1 MAAPVARDRR
11 RGAAAGGD
19 AARRPAAG
27 GAGLRSP
34 VVAAVGVA
42 ALLAGAGAAAAADWL
57 PIFRTERI
65 AAVSITE
72 SDLVDLPDL
81 SAYGDVE
88 VVDEPGVHQVADEAA
103 AEAATGLTV
112 PAVDELPRGVTGD
125 RTFQVGDQL
134 QVLFT
139 FSAEKAARAAAR
151 AGDELP
157 APPAGLDGSQFR
169 LTAGPGLASVW
180 SASSGLPALVVAR
193 AVAPA
198 GDSSGIPFATARDYL
213 LSLPGMP
220 DRVADQLR
228 SFSDDGSTL
237 PLPLP
242 ADQVTS
248 SSRRRRRRARHGVPV
263 EGRHDGRCGL
273 GRGRRGDRG
282 RRHVEHG
289 RGAVGRARAA
299 VTPLPE
305 AAAQRL
311 LAELPPSPA
320 VWCSGLHKRYG
331 RQVAVDGVSFTV
343 ARGEV
348 MGLLGPNGAG
358 KTSVIKMLL
367 GLVRPDAGEVL
378 LLGRP
383 AREPQARARVGY
395 LPELF
400 RYQPWLTAAEV
411 LTLHVRLAGV
421 DVSADERRE
430 SLAAVGLAARA
441 GDRVGGFS
449 KGMQQRLGLAVA
461 LVARPEL
468 VVLDEPTSALDPI
481 GRADVRDLLSRLKE
495 RGVAVLLN
503 SHLIGEVERVCDR
516 VVILD
521 HGQVAASGSLLELL
535 GGRELRLRLDGVG
548 ADAERRLAAAGRL
561 TREGETFTV
570 ELAADDRGHR
580 RTGAGGRPGRAR
592 RARARGRAH
601 PHQPRG
607 TAARHP
613 RATTAVTR
621 R

>member
-1 MAAPVARDRR
+1 MTAA
-11 RGAAAGGD
+11 
-19 AARRPAAG
+19 
-27 GAGLRSP
+27 
-34 VVAAVGVA
+34 
-42 ALLAGAGAAAAADWL
+42 
-57 PIFRTERI
+57 
-65 AAVSITE
+65 
-72 SDLVDLPDL
+72 
-81 SAYGDVE
+81 
-88 VVDEPGVHQVADEAA
+88 
-103 AEAATGLTV
+103 
-112 PAVDELPRGVTGD
+112 
-125 RTFQVGDQL
+125 
-134 QVLFT
+134 
-139 FSAEKAARAAAR
+139 
-151 AGDELP
+151 
-157 APPAGLDGSQFR
+157 
-169 LTAGPGLASVW
+169 
-180 SASSGLPALVVAR
+180 
-193 AVAPA
+193 
-198 GDSSGIPFATARDYL
+198 
-213 LSLPGMP
+213 
-220 DRVADQLR
+220 
-228 SFSDDGSTL
+228 
-237 PLPLP
+237 
-242 ADQVTS
+242 
-248 SSRRRRRRARHGVPV
+248 
-263 EGRHDGRCGL
+263 
-273 GRGRRGDRG
+273 
-282 RRHVEHG
+282 
-289 RGAVGRARAA
+289 
-299 VTPLPE
+299 PE

-311 LAELPPSPA
+311 LAELPASPA

-481 GRADVRDLLSRLKE
+481 GRAHVRDLLLGLRE

-535 GGRELRLRLDGVG
+535 GGRELHLRLDGVG

-570 ELAADDRGHR
+570 ELAADTEATVVPELVADLVALGVRVHAVEPTRISLEERLLGILRDH
-580 RTGAGGRPGRAR
+580 GGDPA
-592 RARARGRAH
+592 
-601 PHQPRG
+601 
-607 TAARHP
+607 
-613 RATTAVTR
+613 
-621 R
+621 